1 MLPERIGLAE
11 LQWVIEVRCVNAL
24 LAEIK
29 VGETGEHFIVDLPA
43 RCFDPS
49 EFTKLIDGV
58 EAAKFL
64 GQELYSKSE
73 REAGAVGGSA
83 PPAVDVKV
91 VEERELYEI
100 QLLSTGELA
109 IVTVTT
115 PQKFFAPSELD
126 RFLRDL
132 RNAQQKMKRLGA
144 AAKA

>member
-1 MLPERIGLAE
+1 LAE

-49 EFTKLIDGV
+49 EFAKLIDGV

-64 GQELYSKSE
+64 GREFYLKSE
-73 REAGAVGGSA
+73 REAGAIGGSA
-83 PPAVDVKV
+83 PPPFDVKV

-115 PQKFFAPSELD
+115 PQKFFAPSEFD
-126 RFLRDL
+126 RFIRDL
-132 RNAQQKMKRLGA
+132 KNAQQKMEALRA

>member
-1 MLPERIGLAE
+1 VLPEGIGLAE

-24 LAEIK
+24 LAAIK

-64 GQELYSKSE
+64 GQELYLKSE
-73 REAGAVGGSA
+73 REAGAPGGSTQ
-83 PPAVDVKV
+83 PPADVKV
-91 VEERELYEI
+91 VEQRQLYDI

-109 IVTVTT
+109 MVTVTEG
-115 PQKFFAPSELD
+115 FFAPSELD

-132 RNAQQKMKRLGA
+132 KNAQHGMERLRA